1 MRLTR
6 RGWAVVVAV
15 AAGLLMAWW
24 FGARS
29 LNAVVAPGLVALA
42 AGWLQLRRA
51 PDPTVTRSSPAPGF
65 PGERRTVDLSV
76 ETALN
81 AEVSEE
87 GGGGLRLVDADR
99 SIAGSAE
106 IQYAFGLVRRGEHAL
121 GPAHVTVRDSLG
133 LFAADHTVAGRTSV
147 LVYPD
152 VKPVAAARAFDRLVD
167 ESGTPDRQAFE
178 RLREYVPGDALRD
191 VHWKSSAKRADDEL
205 VVTEFADEDRGGVT
219 VAAEAAAGRA
229 DEMAAIAA
237 SIALHLLD
245 ADVEVDV
252 VCPGGSVQG
261 ATGEEGRDLVLD
273 LFARTPGGRVGG
285 DVRASADVTVEAT
298 DDGITVVIAGQ
309 RHDVA
314 ELVDGTSLAD
324 GETADAPPGVRA

>member
-6 RGWAVVVAV
+6 RGWAVVGTVV
-15 AAGLLMAWW
+15 VGLLMAWW

-29 LNAVVAPGLVALA
+29 LNAVVAPALVALG

-51 PDPTVTRSSPAPGF
+51 PAPTVTRSTPAPGF

-81 AEVSEE
+81 ADVRE
-87 GGGGLRLVDADR
+87 GADGGLRLVDGER
-99 SIAGSAE
+99 SIAGSADLR
-106 IQYAFGLVRRGEHAL
+106 YAVGLGRRGEHAL
-121 GPAHVTVRDSLG
+121 GPTHVAVSDALG
-133 LFAADHTVAGRTSV
+133 LFVAEHTVAGRTSV

-152 VKPVAAARAFDRLVD
+152 VQPVAAARAFDRLVD

-191 VHWKSSAKRADDEL
+191 VHWKSSAKRADEEL

-219 VAAEAAAGRA
+219 VAAEADAGRA

-237 SIALHLLD
+237 SIAIHLLD

-252 VCPGGSVQG
+252 VCPGGSVDG
-261 ATGEEGRDLVLD
+261 AAGEDGRDLVLD
-273 LFARTPGGRVGG
+273 LLARTPGGRVGA
-285 DVRASADVTVEAT
+285 DVRASADVAVAAT
-298 DDGITVVIAGQ
+298 DDGLTVVIDGSH
-309 RHDVA
+309 HDVA
-314 ELVDGTSLAD
+314 ELVESAP
-324 GETADAPPGVRA
+324 GEKRAAPGVRA